1 MLPSRARQGDATA
14 VDAWEALL
22 VAWKEED
29 GLPCYHLIEK
39 YSTDVLGFASQT
51 AGLVSD
57 PLDEAKRLAWCHQ
70 TWPAVLKC
78 ARQRQALLLFGD
90 EASLAQWGS
99 LRYTWAPKGPQPAV
113 PPSGIRKAYK
123 VFGLID
129 YFSGRF
135 FAQAHTGRCNSESYA
150 AFLLDGL
157 AQTRQPVFVIQDG
170 ARYHTSNAMEEFF
183 AADVTRITKV
193 PLPASSPDFNPIE

>member
-1 MLPSRARQGDATA
+1 MFGVEYHPHYICTLLPN
-14 VDAWEALL
+14 
-22 VAWKEED
+22 
-29 GLPCYHLIEK
+29 
-39 YSTDVLGFASQT
+39 LGFASQT
-51 AGLVSD
+51 ACLVSD

-157 AQTRQPVFVIQDG
+157 AQTKPACLCHSTGCATTPATPWRSFLRPMSRVSPKCHCPPLRRILIPSNSCGRQS
-170 ARYHTSNAMEEFF
+170 RRWR
-183 AADVTRITKV
+183 RI
-193 PLPASSPDFNPIE
+193 